1 MYGDIKMLIQKSFL
15 FFSER
20 YRPFSRI
27 DVISYSESLVISLV
41 WFMHINVHKMET
53 LPKTSLEHV
62 SDLTF

>member
-15 FFSER
+15 FFLKE
-20 YRPFSRI
+20 I
-27 DVISYSESLVISLV
+27 EYSESLVISLI
-41 WFMHINVHKMET
+41 WFMHTNVHKMET